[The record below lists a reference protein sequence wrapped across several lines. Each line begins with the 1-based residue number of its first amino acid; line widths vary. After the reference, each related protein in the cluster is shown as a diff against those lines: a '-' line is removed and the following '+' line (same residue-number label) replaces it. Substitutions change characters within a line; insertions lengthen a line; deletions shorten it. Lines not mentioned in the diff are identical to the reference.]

1 MTSKK
6 FNHLW
11 KDIPK
16 IKQVN
21 SGEGRVYEIDGVGSF
36 PSITTVLSKTKD
48 KSSIIR
54 WRKRVGEETA
64 NRITVSATRR
74 GTSMHKLC
82 EDYLSNK
89 TLDLTADTTGELLF
103 RSIRPQLDHID
114 NIRCLETSLHSKIL
128 KVAGTVDCVAELD
141 GKLTVIDFKTSTK
154 PKKTEWIN
162 EYFMQGCFYLV
173 AYRELTGE
181 MPEQVSILISVQDGS
196 IQNFTLEKK
205 EIINYT
211 EMLKEKIEEY
221 YGSVNK
227 SV

>member
-21 SGEGRVYEIDGVGSF
+21 SEEGRLYEVNGESAY

-48 KSSIIR
+48 KGPLLR
-54 WRKRVGEETA
+54 WRKRVGEEHA
-64 NRITVSATRR
+64 NRVTISATRR

-82 EDYLSNK
+82 ESYLSNEV
-89 TLDLTADTTGELLF
+89 LDLSADTTGELLF

-114 NIRCLETSLHSKIL
+114 NVRCLETTLFSHIL
-128 KVAGTVDCVAELD
+128 KVAGTVDCIAELD

-154 PKKTEWIN
+154 PKKTEWI
-162 EYFMQGCFYLV
+162 EDYFMQGCFYLI
-173 AYRELTGE
+173 AYREITQE
-181 MPEQVSILISVQDGS
+181 MPEQISILISVQDGS
-196 IQNFTLEKK
+196 IQNFTLTKK
-205 EIINYT
+205 DIIHYT
-211 EMLKEKIEEY
+211 NMLKERIEEY
-221 YGSVNK
+221 YGSIN
-227 SV
+227 

>member
-21 SGEGRVYEIDGVGSF
+21 SEEGRLYEVNGESAY

-48 KSSIIR
+48 KGPLLR
-54 WRKRVGEETA
+54 WRKRVGEEHA
-64 NRITVSATRR
+64 NRVTISATRR

-82 EDYLSNK
+82 ESYLSNEV
-89 TLDLTADTTGELLF
+89 LDLSADTTGELLF

-114 NIRCLETSLHSKIL
+114 NVRCLETPLFSHIL
-128 KVAGTVDCVAELD
+128 KVAGTVDCIAELD

-154 PKKTEWIN
+154 PKKTEWI
-162 EYFMQGCFYLV
+162 EDYFMQGCFYLI
-173 AYRELTGE
+173 AYREITQE
-181 MPEQVSILISVQDGS
+181 MPEQISILISVQDGS
-196 IQNFTLEKK
+196 IQNFTLTKK
-205 EIINYT
+205 DIIHYT
-211 EMLKEKIEEY
+211 NMLKERIEEY
-221 YGSVNK
+221 YGSIN
-227 SV
+227 